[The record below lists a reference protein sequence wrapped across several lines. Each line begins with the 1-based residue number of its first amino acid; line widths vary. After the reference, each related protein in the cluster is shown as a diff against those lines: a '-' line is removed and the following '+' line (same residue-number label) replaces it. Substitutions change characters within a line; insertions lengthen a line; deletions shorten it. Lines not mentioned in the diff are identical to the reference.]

1 MIVGGKSDGRSA
13 ICDCWIHDL
22 TTMKWKKVVI
32 LCVSIRYCMFVL
44 VFSYHSLA
52 DTVTER
58 VFHSLSAIQLSPH
71 NVLLVVFGGKRS
83 LSGAKLSDTA
93 LIEMSEY
100 VYCYSDRH
108 CTVVLVYCKHITAPL
123 PMQSRE
129 EMVSGW
135 WGG

>member
-1 MIVGGKSDGRSA
+1 
-13 ICDCWIHDL
+13 
-22 TTMKWKKVVI
+22 
-32 LCVSIRYCMFVL
+32 MFGFGL
-44 VFSYHSLA
+44 QLPLP

-71 NVLLVVFGGKRS
+71 KVLLVAFGGRRS
-83 LSGAKLSDTA
+83 PYAYGAKLSHTA
-93 LIEMSEY
+93 LIELSEY
-100 VYCYSDRH
+100 YCVLQYSSYSDRH
-108 CTVVLVYCKHITAPL
+108 CTVVLVYCRHITAPL